1 MMWMFVCVIFFVHPT
16 SHIFPM
22 DINELCV
29 SPDRIWPSIYSG
41 GICGNA
47 NVHYLV
53 DLDIPLFVRPN
64 VIGGLLAIVCSW
76 SLPGLM

>member
-1 MMWMFVCVIFFVHPT
+1 MMWMFVYVNFFVHPT

-29 SPDRIWPSIYSG
+29 IPDRIWPSIYSG